1 MGIFDFFK
9 SDNNTKKPSIDLTD
23 FKFLSDDHTRIENG
37 RPTNSNNKG
46 AWRGIRVTTSDNS
59 TFFVTMYNMNENH
72 PIWGDNIQ
80 MAEKRMKV
88 IEENNDKT
96 ILRGF
101 GTDAMGASF
110 ADYGLTL
117 HKSNNF
123 VKKITL
129 HMHDRNIDIVY
140 EKAENKTQS
149 TKIDNYSNNDSFANF
164 IERFR
169 TMAMPEKMQIA
180 MQTDLINN
188 QGADAY
194 KNGDT
199 ELAIEKFQQALKI
212 MPINDDALIN
222 LCRCYTRVG
231 DYEKSI
237 EPLKKL
243 YFLNPNTKN
252 KIIAYSLLMHLLEDF
267 DSDGGA
273 VSPSTLINFIKNNFG
288 ITTNDTEIKNIIQII
303 NEPYNRHILVYMIG
317 GGFGFGMAS
326 GESPYM
332 TSEGTTKS
340 VIRDEIKDVL
350 NWD

>member
-1 MGIFDFFK
+1 MGLFDFFK
-9 SDNNTKKPSIDLTD
+9 SDNSKKPSLDLTD

-37 RPTNSNNKG
+37 RPTNANNKG
-46 AWRGIRVTTSDNS
+46 AWRGIRVKTSDNLIFS
-59 TFFVTMYNMNENH
+59 VTMYNMNENH
-72 PIWGDNIQ
+72 PVWGDNVQ
-80 MAEKRMKV
+80 MAEKRMKL
-88 IEENNDKT
+88 IEENNDKI

-117 HKSNNF
+117 HKSNNNINK
-123 VKKITL
+123 VTL
-129 HMHDRNIDIVY
+129 HMHDRNIEIAY

-149 TKIDNYSNNDSFANF
+149 TKLDNYSKSDSFENF
-164 IERFR
+164 VERFR
-169 TMAMPEKMQIA
+169 TMSMPEKMQIG
-180 MQTDLINN
+180 MQTDMINN

-194 KNGDT
+194 ENGNT

-212 MPINDDALIN
+212 MPTNDDALVN
-222 LCRCYTRVG
+222 LCRCYTKIG
-231 DYEKSI
+231 EYEKSI
-237 EPLKKL
+237 DSLKKL
-243 YFLNPNTKN
+243 NYLNSNSKS

-273 VSPSTLINFIKNNFG
+273 VSPSTLINFIKEKFA
-288 ITTNDTEIKNIIQII
+288 ITTNDSEIKNIMQRI

-317 GGFGFGMAS
+317 GMGS
-326 GESPYM
+326 GKSPYM

-340 VIRDEIKDVL
+340 VIRDEIRDVL

>member
-1 MGIFDFFK
+1 MGFFDFFK
-9 SDNNTKKPSIDLTD
+9 SGDKKKPSIDLTD

-37 RPTNSNNKG
+37 RPTNANNKG
-46 AWRGIRVTTSDNS
+46 AWRGIRVKTSDNE

-72 PIWGDNIQ
+72 PVWGDNIQ

-88 IEENNDKT
+88 VEENNDKT
-96 ILRGF
+96 VLRGF
-101 GTDAMGASF
+101 GTDVMGASF

-117 HKSNNF
+117 HKSNNN
-123 VKKITL
+123 VIKVTL

-140 EKAENKTQS
+140 EKTENKTQS
-149 TKIDNYSNNDSFANF
+149 SKLDNYSKSDSFEDF
-164 IERFR
+164 VKRFR

-180 MQTDLINN
+180 KQTDLINN

-194 KNGDT
+194 ENGNI

-222 LCRCYTRVG
+222 LCRCYTIIG
-231 DYEKSI
+231 EYEKTI
-237 EPLKKL
+237 DPLKKL
-243 YFLNPNTKN
+243 NYLNPNTKK

-267 DSDGGA
+267 DSDGSA
-273 VSPSTLINFIKNNFG
+273 VSPSTLISFIKEKFE
-288 ITTNDTEIKNIIQII
+288 ITTNDTEIKNIIRII

-317 GGFGFGMAS
+317 GGFGIGLGS

-332 TSEGTTKS
+332 TSDGTTKS
-340 VIRDEIKDVL
+340 VIRDEIRDVL

>member
-1 MGIFDFFK
+1 MGLFDFFK
-9 SDNNTKKPSIDLTD
+9 SGENKKPSIDLTD

-37 RPTNSNNKG
+37 QPTTANNKG
-46 AWRGIRVTTSDNS
+46 AWRGIRVKTSDNT

-72 PIWGDNIQ
+72 PVWGDNIQ

-88 IEENNDKT
+88 IDENNDKT
-96 ILRGF
+96 VLRGF

-117 HKSNNF
+117 HKSNNN
-123 VKKITL
+123 VTKVAL
-129 HMHDRNIDIVY
+129 HMHDRNIDIIY
-140 EKAENKTQS
+140 QKAENKAQS
-149 TKIDNYSNNDSFANF
+149 TKLEDFSKNDSFENF
-164 IERFR
+164 IERFSK
-169 TMAMPEKMQIA
+169 MAMPEKMQIA

-194 KNGDT
+194 ENGNI

-222 LCRCYTRVG
+222 LCRCYTRIG
-231 DYEKSI
+231 DYEKST

-243 YFLNPNTKN
+243 YYLNPNTKK

-273 VSPSTLINFIKNNFG
+273 VSPSRLISFIKEKFG
-288 ITTNDTEIKNIIQII
+288 ITTTDTEIKNIIQMI

-317 GGFGFGMAS
+317 GGFGFGMGS

-332 TSEGTTKS
+332 TSDGTTKS

>member
-9 SDNNTKKPSIDLTD
+9 SDDNKKPSIDLTD

-37 RPTNSNNKG
+37 RTTAANNKG
-46 AWRGIRVTTSDNS
+46 AWRGIRVKTSDNAI
-59 TFFVTMYNMNENH
+59 FFVTMYNMNENH
-72 PIWGDNIQ
+72 PVWGDNIQ
-80 MAEKRMKV
+80 MAEKQMKV

-96 ILRGF
+96 VLRGF

-117 HKSNNF
+117 HKLSNG
-123 VKKITL
+123 VIKVTL

-149 TKIDNYSNNDSFANF
+149 IKLDNYSKNDSFENF

-169 TMAMPEKMQIA
+169 TMTMSEKMQIA
-180 MQTDLINN
+180 MQTDLISN

-194 KNGDT
+194 NSGNT

-212 MPINDDALIN
+212 MPINEDALLN
-222 LCRCYTRVG
+222 LCRSYTRIG
-231 DYEKSI
+231 EYEKSI

-243 YFLNPNTKN
+243 NYLNPNN
-252 KIIAYSLLMHLLEDF
+252 KKKVIAYSLLMHLLEDF

-273 VSPSTLINFIKNNFG
+273 VSPSILIRFIKANFE

-317 GGFGFGMAS
+317 GGFGFGMNS
-326 GESPYM
+326 EDNPYM
-332 TSEGTTKS
+332 TSDGTTKS

-350 NWD
+350 NWN